1 MPTFTQIG
9 SAVSLTGSQSSFSFT
24 SIPSTYTDLVL
35 KLSVRS
41 SIGGGTN
48 WDPLLYRLNASTS
61 GYSTR
66 ELEGTGSSATSST
79 LTTATSAAAGGT
91 WGRLHDYGIT
101 TSNQTASTFSS
112 IDIYIPNYTG
122 STQKSLS
129 MDSVYET
136 NATSAYAEMVAG
148 LWTGTS
154 AITQIDFALKDG
166 SFVQYTTAYL
176 YGVSNA

>member
-1 MPTFTQIG
+1 MANTFELISATTLG
-9 SAVSLTGSQSSFSFT
+9 STQSSISFT
-24 SIPSTYTDLVL
+24 VIPSTYTDLCL

-41 SIGGGTN
+41 SVGGGVN
-48 WDPLLYRLNASTS
+48 WDPLLYRLNTSTS

-66 ELEGTGSSATSST
+66 ELEGTGSSATSSS

-101 TSNQTASTFSS
+101 TSNQTANTFSS
-112 IDIYIPNYTG
+112 IDIYIPNYAG

-136 NATSAYAEMVAG
+136 NATAAYAELVAG
-148 LWTGTS
+148 LWTGTG
-154 AITQIDFALKDG
+154 AITQIDLALKDG
-166 SFVQYTTAYL
+166 SFVANSTAYL
-176 YGVSNA
+176 YGVKNA